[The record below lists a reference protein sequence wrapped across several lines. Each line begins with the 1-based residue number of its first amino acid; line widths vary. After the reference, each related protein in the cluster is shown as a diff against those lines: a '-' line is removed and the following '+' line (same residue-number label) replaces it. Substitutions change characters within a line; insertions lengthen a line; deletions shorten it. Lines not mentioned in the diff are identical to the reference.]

1 MMISIAIVDDKQI
14 VRTMVKE
21 KLYKAADLRVDFEAN
36 DGKQFLE
43 KMKGIEVD
51 RLPGVVLMDIEMPD
65 MDGIQAIAVGAILY
79 PQVKFI
85 VLTVFDDNDKIFE
98 AIRAGA
104 SGYLLKED
112 SSVNLTEAIRN
123 VVEFNAVPMS
133 PAIARKTLQLLKRY
147 DAQTSVG
154 EGVPLGGDLLSS
166 REAEILKFL
175 VEGLDYRQIGERLFI
190 SPATVRTHIAH
201 IYQKLHVNSR
211 MQLIRLAYKNKWI

>member
-1 MMISIAIVDDKQI
+1 MISIAIVDDKQI

-21 KLYKAADLRVDFEAN
+21 KLYKAVDLRVDFEAN

-43 KMKGIEVD
+43 KMRGVEVD

-79 PQVKFI
+79 PQIKFI

-112 SSVNLTEAIRN
+112 SSMNLTEAIRN

-133 PAIARKTLQLLKRY
+133 PAIARKTLQLLKGY
-147 DAQTSVG
+147 DSQGSVAQ
-154 EGVPLGGDLLSS
+154 GVPLGGNLLSG

-175 VEGLDYRQIGERLFI
+175 VEGLEYRQIGEKLFI

-201 IYQKLHVNSR
+201 IYQKLHVNTR

>member
-21 KLYKAADLRVDFEAN
+21 KLYQAADLRVDFEAN

-85 VLTVFDDNDKIFE
+85 VLTIFDDNDKIFE

-112 SSVNLTEAIRN
+112 SSVNLIEAIRN

-133 PAIARKTLQLLKRY
+133 PAIARKTLQLLKGY
-147 DAQTSVG
+147 DSQPSVAQS
-154 EGVPLGGDLLSS
+154 VPLGGNLLSA